1 MKRSTFRK
9 SLTAAAIATTLGF
22 PAVAAAQDS
31 GANDVERIQVTG
43 SRIKRTDTET
53 ASPITVFDAEAIENS
68 GFTTMEKFIHNIP
81 SMNGGYGKTQT
92 MVREVMYQPTY
103 GLSRRVR

>member
-1 MKRSTFRK
+1 MKRSTFKK

-22 PAVAAAQDS
+22 PALVAAQDS
-31 GANDVERIQVTG
+31 GADDVERIQVTG

-81 SMNGGYGKTQT
+81 SMNGGYNGSNTNNGS
-92 MVREVMYQPTY
+92 VGYASPN
-103 GLSRRVR
+103 